1 MTNIAIPLQI
11 DARGRIASTSDDRH
25 LRDLIESVLFTAPGE
40 RVHRPDFGSG
50 LRDLIFAPNSP
61 ELATA
66 VQFLVQGSLQ
76 QWLGDRITV
85 EEVVVDAIDSMLT
98 VRVDYVLNRTQ
109 ERSTVEF
116 TRQI

>member
-1 MTNIAIPLQI
+1 MQIAIPFQI
-11 DARGRIASTSDDRH
+11 DARGRTAASSDERH

-85 EEVVVDAIDSMLT
+85 EEVAVDAVDALLT
-98 VRVDYVLNRTQ
+98 VRVDYVVNRTQ
-109 ERSTVEF
+109 ERSTAEF
-116 TRQI
+116 SRQL